1 MATIKAIEGRSVHQI
16 QSGQVIVDLQSVCK
30 ELVENSI
37 DAGATAIEV
46 RFKNN
51 GLDSIEVQD
60 NGAGIAP
67 ADYDTIALKH
77 YTSKLATYD
86 DLSSLQTFGF
96 RGEALSSLC
105 ALSHFHI
112 ITTRASDGPKGTK
125 LEFEQSGKLKGTS
138 VVAAKQGTT
147 VVVDTLFYNLPVRRK
162 ELEKNIKREYNK
174 VLQLLNAYACISVG
188 VKFSVSNLMPKGKKT
203 IAFSTNANPSTKD
216 NISNVYGAKTIT
228 ALIPLNLSFELD
240 PSAQPGATQNAK
252 NWSTQ
257 EGPGSRTVRI
267 EGHVSRPVVGEGRQ
281 TPDRQ
286 MFFVNS
292 RPCNLPQVAKA
303 FNEVYKSF
311 NITQS
316 PFVFADIRLDTNA
329 YDVNVSPD
337 KRTIMLHDQTALLE
351 NLKNALLE
359 LFEGQNQSVPQAQ
372 LLGKKPT
379 TSAFKPSTMQPR
391 ASTRSVQEDKDSEA
405 EESEGVQDAITSRA
419 EVPMPRDVRDAPDTN
434 AHPGFVKASLI
445 ERFAGRDA
453 KDRINHPLVRR
464 QNSPT
469 LGPVKTLEQNAA
481 SVITQQH
488 SVSPEAP
495 ETGETTRNRLSSPM
509 FEPQQLASD
518 VPMRLSQPPQ
528 AVQDFNARIASQQ
541 AHHAQSPTSP
551 LRTSAVEEME
561 PSISSVKQTPHKVLS
576 QSSIQNAFDRMRPMR
591 TPVQQATITIGDTTT
606 VSTIGTSSE
615 TPAARRARI
624 YSPKF
629 SLSGK
634 PLNQTPKKS
643 LFRKGLSGFAAPGTQ
658 IESSDDEDGSEHEIV
673 TDSSMFHVSAQS
685 LSPHKRTSSPETE
698 EPGTD
703 DMLESSSALLNPQM
717 SAEDEPPAADME
729 VNEGMG
735 IHPEV
740 EESDDEYI
748 DETEKKAR
756 EEAKI
761 AQMIAEAEEAAVR
774 PTQVNLK
781 RASKLFKVTQ
791 KKYWTIN
798 LERVVETD
806 IATISRQLRNIESLS
821 HSSDS
826 CLNEPASL
834 SLNGD
839 LTQEDPEERL
849 SLTVTKSDFNE
860 MRIIGQFNLGF
871 IIAVRPPTSTS
882 PTSDLFIIDQH
893 ASDEKYNFER
903 LSATTALVSQRLV
916 HPHPLELTA
925 IEEELILANERAL
938 TANGFIIEMSTTA
951 NDDDA
956 NTQDEAG
963 HRARLTALPMSK
975 EVTFTPTDLEELLA
989 LIMDNPPSSSTS
1001 ISPHIPR
1008 PSKVRKLLAS
1018 RACRS
1023 SVMIGKTLQP
1033 PRMREIVRHMGSM
1046 DKPWSCPHGRPTM
1059 RHLFGLER
1067 WTGWKE
1073 GDGVTGVE
1081 ALGVQT
1087 DWAAYLVEGGRWCY
1101 GGGGVGGPDG
1111 LGGVSGGKQSLMLP
1125 LRRTT

>member
-37 DAGATAIEV
+37 DAGATSIEV

-112 ITTRASDGPKGTK
+112 VTTRASDGPKGTK

-188 VKFSVSNLMPKGKKT
+188 VKFSVSNLMSKGKKT

-228 ALIPLNLSFELD
+228 ALIPLGLSFELD
-240 PSAQPGATQNAK
+240 PSTQQPGATQSAK

-257 EGPGSRTVRI
+257 DDAGSRTVRI
-267 EGHVSRPVVGEGRQ
+267 EGHISRPVVGEGRQ

-316 PFVFADIRLDTNA
+316 PFVFADIKLDTNA

-372 LLGKKPT
+372 LLGKKPII
-379 TSAFKPSTMQPR
+379 SAFRPPSMQPR
-391 ASTRSVQEDKDSEA
+391 VSTQSIQEDEDSQTEDTDGVQEASA
-405 EESEGVQDAITSRA
+405 RRV
-419 EVPMPRDVRDAPDTN
+419 EVPSPPGTPETVNLN
-434 AHPGFVKASLI
+434 ACPGFVKASLI

-453 KDRINHPLVRR
+453 EDRVDHPPPRR
-464 QNSPT
+464 KRSHSP
-469 LGPVKTLEQNAA
+469 GPIKCIEPKAA
-481 SVITQQH
+481 SAFAQQD
-488 SVSPEAP
+488 SVSPVTI
-495 ETGETTRNRLSSPM
+495 ETSGGLRNRSSSPI
-509 FEPQQLASD
+509 FEPELQDSEI
-518 VPMRLSQPPQ
+518 PMRLSQPPK
-528 AVQDFNARIASQQ
+528 AVEDFNARIASQQ
-541 AHHAQSPTSP
+541 ALQARSPASP
-551 LRTSAVEEME
+551 LPAPAEKE
-561 PSISSVKQTPHKVLS
+561 PSIPFVKQTPQKTLS

-606 VSTIGTSSE
+606 VSTIGTSSQ
-615 TPAARRARI
+615 TVAARRARI

-629 SLSGK
+629 SLSGQ
-634 PLNQTPKKS
+634 PLNQTPRNS

-658 IESSDDEDGSEHEIV
+658 AESSEDEDEGEGVGDNAPDAS
-673 TDSSMFHVSAQS
+673 TRSP
-685 LSPHKRTSSPETE
+685 SPHKRFPFKAFE
-698 EPGTD
+698 EPRTGDTI
-703 DMLESSSALLNPQM
+703 ESSSAPPAPRIGVQ
-717 SAEDEPPAADME
+717 DEPLEPHLE
-729 VNEGMG
+729 TVK
-735 IHPEV
+735 IFPEV
-740 EESDDEYI
+740 EDSDGEYI
-748 DETEKKAR
+748 DEREKKAR

-761 AQMIAEAEEAAVR
+761 AQLIAEAEEAAAR
-774 PTQVNLK
+774 PTDVTLK

-806 IATISRQLRNIESLS
+806 IETISRQLHTKQSVS
-821 HSSDS
+821 QQSDS
-826 CLNEPASL
+826 GLDNHLPLDE
-834 SLNGD
+834 D
-839 LTQEDPEERL
+839 LVQEDPEERL

-903 LSATTALVSQRLV
+903 LSATTTLTSQRLV

-925 IEEELILANERAL
+925 VEEELILANEHAL
-938 TANGFIIEMSTTA
+938 TANGFVIEMNTSNNIN
-951 NDDDA
+951 NDDD
-956 NTQDEAG
+956 TDKAG
-963 HRARLTALPMSK
+963 HRAKLTALPMSK

-989 LIMDNPPSSSTS
+989 LILDNPPSSSTS
-1001 ISPHIPR
+1001 TSPHIPR

-1067 WTGWKE
+1067 WVGWTE
-1073 GDGVTGVE
+1073 GDGVTGVD
-1081 ALGVQT
+1081 AVGVET
-1087 DWAAYLVEGGRWCY
+1087 DWGAYLRG
-1101 GGGGVGGPDG
+1101 
-1111 LGGVSGGKQSLMLP
+1111 SGD
-1125 LRRTT
+1125 